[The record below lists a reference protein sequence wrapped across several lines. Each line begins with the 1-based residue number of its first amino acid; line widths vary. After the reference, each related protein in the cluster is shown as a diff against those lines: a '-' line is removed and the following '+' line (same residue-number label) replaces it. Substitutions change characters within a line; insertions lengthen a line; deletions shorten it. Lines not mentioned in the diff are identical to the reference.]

1 MDVFWNAWR
10 RIELLLASA
19 LVALSLVH
27 VGQTMRA
34 MATSSLSTDEFGTI
48 GSFSAHG
55 PWRVITDYRAPKN
68 HVFFNLLNSLLP
80 GRKSYDA
87 ARARA
92 LSLVAV
98 ALTAAAILAHAA
110 WRGQWMAGAVLL
122 ALWSLAP
129 QALTLSLEARG
140 YGFVGFFGVAASLA
154 ALEYLREKDRRWLW
168 ALAAA
173 TALGAYT
180 LPSFLFFAGPLML
193 LVWLADRTR
202 WSFLAGVGAA
212 VATLLLYAPILKP
225 LVAAFGGYDIQGENE
240 ADFRAISGL
249 LSAAKLYF
257 FQAEDWQTWTLLGVL
272 ALAPFAPLARRE
284 DRAGLRV
291 VAGAAV
297 VFCLA
302 MLVLR
307 TPPIRTAAFVFLPLG
322 IAGLWTLGDALR
334 ACAPFRP
341 IVWAATSAAL
351 LIALFGAVRG
361 FHFTPTEN
369 WTLAARG
376 IEAAFPPDVRLD
388 FQRYAKYFK
397 QTLPDADARSADYDP
412 AAFAAGRLVVAD
424 AGNKWAEGSRFAP
437 PAGMDRVVQWTVPG
451 TIRNIV
457 LTFRLPTDSGLSHAP
472 APLVDGRA
480 DTRIA
485 LQPRETVLHSAPGVE
500 GMALVV
506 LLDRPSSPRE
516 LTIVAGDGIRPVF
529 AGNAVVIPHPPAAVR
544 LHAAPGS
551 NLTAT
556 EAWITR

>member
-1 MDVFWNAWR
+1 M
-10 RIELLLASA
+10 
-19 LVALSLVH
+19 
-27 VGQTMRA
+27 GQMMRA

-110 WRGQWMAGAVLL
+110 WRGRWMAGATLL

-154 ALEYLREKDRRWLW
+154 ALEYLRGKDRRWLW
-168 ALAAA
+168 ALVAA

-202 WSFLAGVGAA
+202 WSFFAGVGAV

-225 LVAAFGGYDIQGENE
+225 LLAAFGGYDVQGENE
-240 ADFRAISGL
+240 ADFRSISGL
-249 LSAAKLYF
+249 LSAAKLYL
-257 FQAEDWQTWTLLGVL
+257 FQAEDWQTWALLGVL
-272 ALAPFAPLARRE
+272 ALAPFVLLVRRE

-291 VAGAAV
+291 VAGAALA
-297 VFCLA
+297 FCLA

-322 IAGLWTLGDALR
+322 IAGLWAIGDGLRGRAPLRPLVWTAASAL
-334 ACAPFRP
+334 
-341 IVWAATSAAL
+341 L

-361 FHFTPTEN
+361 FRFTPTEN

-397 QTLPDADARSADYDP
+397 QTLPDADTRSADYDP
-412 AAFAAGRLVVAD
+412 AAFAASRLVVAD

-437 PAGMDRVVQWTVPG
+437 PAGVDRVVQWTVPG

-457 LTFRLPTDSGLSHAP
+457 LTFRLPADPGLAAAP
-472 APLVDGRA
+472 AALVDGRA
-480 DTRIA
+480 DTQIA
-485 LQPRETVLHSAPGVE
+485 LQPRETVLHPAPGTQ
-500 GMALVV
+500 GKALVV

-516 LTIVAGDGIRPVF
+516 LTIDAGDGIHPVF
-529 AGNAVVIPHPPAAVR
+529 AGNAVVIPLPPHPPAAVR
-544 LHAAPGS
+544 LHTAPGS

>member
-10 RIELLLASA
+10 RIELLLAAA
-19 LVALSLVH
+19 LIALSLVH

-34 MATSSLSTDEFGTI
+34 MATNSLSTDEFGTI

-98 ALTAAAILAHAA
+98 ALTAVAILAHAA
-110 WRGQWMAGAVLL
+110 WRGRWMAAAVLL

-129 QALTLSLEARG
+129 QALPLSLEARG
-140 YGFVGFFGVAASLA
+140 YGFLGFFGVASSLS
-154 ALEYLREKDRRWLW
+154 ALEYLRGKNRAWLW

-202 WSFLAGVGAA
+202 WSFFAGLGAVA
-212 VATLLLYAPILKP
+212 ATLLLYAPILKP
-225 LVAAFGGYDIQGENE
+225 LLAAFGGYDVQGENE
-240 ADFRAISGL
+240 ADFRNLHGL

-257 FQAEDWQTWTLLGVL
+257 FQAEDWQTWALLVVL

-291 VAGAAV
+291 VAGAVV
-297 VFCLA
+297 VFCVA
-302 MLVLR
+302 MLALR

-322 IAGLWTLGDALR
+322 IAGLWAIGDGLR
-334 ACAPFRP
+334 ARTPLRP
-341 IVWAATSAAL
+341 LAWTAAGAL
-351 LIALFGAVRG
+351 LLVALFGAVRG

-376 IEAAFPPDVRLD
+376 LEAAFPSDMRLD

-412 AAFAAGRLVVAD
+412 ATFASGRLVVAD

-457 LTFRLPTDSGLSHAP
+457 LTFRLPTDSGLFHAP

-480 DTRIA
+480 DTQVA
-485 LQPRETVLHSAPGVE
+485 LQPRETVLHPAPGVE
-500 GMALVV
+500 GQALVV
-506 LLDRPSSPRE
+506 LLDRPSSPHE
-516 LTIVAGDGIRPVF
+516 LTIEAGDGVRPVF

-544 LHAAPGS
+544 LHAMPGS